1 MSAYDS
7 RPALDP
13 ETLDAIRRATEHQ
26 NGVMLFQAI
35 WALYLIL
42 QVLALMITPAICA
55 KIIACARGHNETIWF
70 WVVLAFPPAILILL
84 AMGEKKSVLVL
95 PGRGCRSVPTAK
107 P

>member
-35 WALYLIL
+35 WGLYLFL

-55 KIIACARGHNETIWF
+55 KIIACARGHNEILWF
-70 WVVLAFPPAILILL
+70 WVTLACPPAILILL
-84 AMGEKKSVLVL
+84 AMGEKKVASV
-95 PGRGCRSVPTAK
+95 GRGLLRKAPTA
-107 P
+107 

>member
-35 WALYLIL
+35 WALYLVL
-42 QVLALMITPAICA
+42 QVLALMITPAIFA

-70 WVVLAFPPAILILL
+70 WVVLAFPPSIFILL
-84 AMGEKKSVLVL
+84 ALGEKKIVL
-95 PGRGCRSVPTAK
+95 PGRTVRKETTA
-107 P
+107 